1 VATSAT
7 VLLAVASACT
17 KSPTAPPPGLHRAQL
32 LALASNDSV
41 APITPVFFT
50 FHNNQVVNP
59 SLLDSDSAGTVYAT
73 FHFIS
78 QSIRSRNDSILAD
91 TSTVTVQVDVLTG
104 QFGFVIGPPNLFF
117 NTAGS
122 PTVDLSYTKSADF
135 SVFDS
140 SSRYASPTDFEQAL
154 ELWYEYGADQWRPTR
169 NSAHSAPHV
178 ISAALEQPGTYLV
191 AARK

>member
-1 VATSAT
+1 M
-7 VLLAVASACT
+7 
-17 KSPTAPPPGLHRAQL
+17 

-41 APITPVFFT
+41 APFSPVFFT

-59 SLLDSDSAGTVYAT
+59 GITDSDSAGTVYAT

-78 QSIRSRNDSILAD
+78 QSIRSRNDTILAD
-91 TSTVTVQVDVLTG
+91 TSTVTVRVDVTPG
-104 QFGFVIGPPNLFF
+104 EFGFLIGPSTLFF

-140 SSRYASPTDFEQAL
+140 SARYATPSDFDQAL

-169 NSAHSAPHV
+169 NSAHSGPSL
-178 ISAALEQPGTYLV
+178 ISAALDQPGTYII